1 MFGYVVSLFF
11 DLVKYLVEVVV
22 VDLVE
27 VLNLVELLFVE

>member
-1 MFGYVVSLFF
+1 VFGYVVSLFF